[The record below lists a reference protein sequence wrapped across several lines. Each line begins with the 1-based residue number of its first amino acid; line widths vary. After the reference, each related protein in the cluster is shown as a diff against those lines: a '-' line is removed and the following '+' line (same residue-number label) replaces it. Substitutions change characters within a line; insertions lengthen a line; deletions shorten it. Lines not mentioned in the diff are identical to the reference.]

1 MYASAPLLHLL
12 YHDSFVR
19 GTHHEY
25 ITTKSRKCGT
35 GHEAQVMLSALF
47 SEWGNYSA
55 GYVVF
60 ARPRFPVKA
69 AAGGFFFPWKIAQEH
84 PDAHVRWRGGRA
96 TCCIKSG
103 GMRGGG
109 VGVGLVMR
117 YD

>member
-60 ARPRFPVKA
+60 ARPHFPVKA
-69 AAGGFFFPWKIAQEH
+69 A
-84 PDAHVRWRGGRA
+84 
-96 TCCIKSG
+96 S
-103 GMRGGG
+103 GGG
-109 VGVGLVMR
+109 VFFPLENCSGTPGCPRAMAWGRGNLL
-117 YD
+117 Y